1 VGRTRNPVDVAVGDN
16 VRLQRMRLGLGRS
29 FLAEKLGIPL
39 AEFEDCEVG
48 SRRFGAERLLKI
60 ALLMGVSPG
69 CFFEV
74 LSVDRREL
82 LH

>member
-1 VGRTRNPVDVAVGDN
+1 MGRTPNPVDVSVGDN

-29 FLAEKLGIPL
+29 LLAERLGIPL
-39 AEFEDCEVG
+39 VEYQDCELGV
-48 SRRFGAERLLKI
+48 RRFGAERLLKL
-60 ALLMGVSPG
+60 ARLMDINPG
-69 CFFEV
+69 CFFEA